1 MRWIHAHSG
10 RMLLSRKTGK
20 LLAASA
26 CAMLAVIPVSG
37 MPAAAHGGG
46 AEFLYVATD
55 AYIEQRV
62 QEVTDTNDVL
72 LAMEFETTAD
82 GTVNGVRICLDLS
95 QQEVNQRLP
104 LMGYLWAADGTLLS
118 VGGAFEGIVFSAPCF
133 YHVGF
138 QPVHV
143 TADVRYV
150 VGFWLRDGQYSYVP
164 HGFDGDVSNATQGHL
179 IGVSNPNSVVGAGN
193 GLYAYTSAVGSE
205 SPFPV
210 ESWEN
215 SDYLVS
221 PRFVPDPH

>member
-1 MRWIHAHSG
+1 M
-10 RMLLSRKTGK
+10 SRKPWK
-20 LLAASA
+20 LLAALL
-26 CAMLAVIPVSG
+26 CATLAVAPVSG

-46 AEFLYVATD
+46 VEFLYIATD
-55 AYIEQRV
+55 AYLEDRV

-72 LAMEFETTAD
+72 LAMEFETTVD
-82 GTVNGVRICLDLS
+82 GTVNGVRICLDLT

-104 LMGYLWAADGTLLS
+104 LVGYLWAADGTLLS
-118 VGGAFEGIVFSAPCF
+118 VGGAFEGIEFFSPCF
-133 YHVGF
+133 YQIGF
-138 QPVHV
+138 APVHV

-179 IGVSNPNSVVGAGN
+179 IGVSNTNSVVGAGN
-193 GLYAYTSAVGSE
+193 GLYAYTSVVGSG

-215 SDYLVS
+215 SDYLLS